1 MTSSDPG
8 HMMGPAHP
16 ERESYHRRRTG
27 LPPPPRTG
35 RSTCHAKTL
44 RIAVSCVAFA
54 SDPETS
60 RSGGLEHGDT
70 MRESVRRRESTAIT
84 AGLAA
89 LLLVA
94 SGIDSAAQAPRGA
107 MPVAATSVTT
117 GLTELRQL
125 DALVETLVR
134 ADELVIRSRYAD
146 RQLAGRVHESAM
158 QYHRGVP
165 VYGGGITRQLAGG
178 ATVSIFGTIHQGI
191 DIDTTPA
198 LSATAARTA
207 FQNLSG
213 GAALV
218 SGQLPSLTI
227 FPLPGGSYAL
237 TWRAT
242 MSNARTYFLDA
253 GSGQIIWEIDE
264 RRTQDAVGT
273 GTGVVGDRK
282 KVSAMRSG
290 GTFQARDRL
299 RPGET
304 VTLDVGYS
312 EARHNALLLPFFG
325 PGWTDS
331 DVAADSDNVWEDPA
345 VVDVHAHM
353 GFTYD
358 YLARQHGWSGV
369 DGANGRVFG
378 LVNNKDLFYNAF
390 AYPPPFGP
398 DGTGVFVFGELPVG
412 FGGRPDVTPIV
423 AVDIVAHE
431 LMHNVT
437 HFSVSGRT
445 GEGLR
450 DSLWSIRGPSEIVL
464 AGRTFRCGQYLRYS
478 TGPYAGRRFQFAC
491 QNGWI
496 LLIAN
501 HGGAVNEA
509 FSDIIGTATEFSLHD
524 PGAGPNRADYLMGED
539 IGWTIRSLGDPGS
552 ISLGNTSIP
561 FPDAYGGLARFV
573 VGIFEDTGSFF
584 FLPYGSVDGGR
595 TIVTLPGTD
604 SGGVHWNATILGHAF
619 YLAIE
624 GGRNR
629 TTGIPVAGVGGAN
642 RQDVERVFFRAMT
655 ELMPASTNFGITAAT
670 VRQSAVDLFG
680 AGSGVYASVDQALRA
695 VGLQ

>member
-1 MTSSDPG
+1 MLVTKRTVGKTCSS
-8 HMMGPAHP
+8 
-16 ERESYHRRRTG
+16 RRN
-27 LPPPPRTG
+27 L
-35 RSTCHAKTL
+35 
-44 RIAVSCVAFA
+44 
-54 SDPETS
+54 
-60 RSGGLEHGDT
+60 
-70 MRESVRRRESTAIT
+70 STAIT

-94 SGIDSAAQAPRGA
+94 SESTAQAPRGA
-107 MPVAATSVTT
+107 MPVAATSATT
-117 GLTELRQL
+117 DLTELRQV
-125 DALVETLVR
+125 DGLVETLVR

-207 FQNLSG
+207 LQNLWG

-218 SGQLPSLTI
+218 SGPLPSLTI
-227 FPLPGGSYAL
+227 FPLPDRSYAL
-237 TWRAT
+237 TWHAT
-242 MSNARTYFLDA
+242 MSDARTYFLDA
-253 GSGQIIWEIDE
+253 DSGQIIWEIDE

-312 EARHNALLLPFFG
+312 AAQLDALLLPFG

-369 DGANGRVFG
+369 DSANGRVFG
-378 LVNNKDLFYNAF
+378 VVNNDFVNAF
-390 AYPPPFGP
+390 WAPAPFGP
-398 DGTGVFVFGELPVG
+398 EGTGVFVYGELPDG
-412 FGGRPDVTPIV
+412 TPIV
-423 AVDIVAHE
+423 AADIVAHE
-431 LMHNVT
+431 LMHGVT

-450 DSLWSIRGPSEIVL
+450 NNLWFIRGPSEFVL
-464 AGRTFRCGQYLRYS
+464 DGQTFRCGEYLH
-478 TGPYAGRRFQFAC
+478 YAGRRFQFAC
-491 QNGWI
+491 QNGRI

-524 PGAGPNRADYLMGED
+524 PGAGPNRADYLVGED
-539 IGWTIRSLGDPGS
+539 IGWTIRSLDDPGS
-552 ISLGNTSIP
+552 ITLGNTSIP
-561 FPDAYGGLARFV
+561 FPDAYGGLAQFV
-573 VGIFEDTGSFF
+573 MGRFEDTGRFF
-584 FLPYGSVDGGR
+584 FLPVGSVDGGR
-595 TIVTLPGTD
+595 TIISLPGTD

-629 TTGIPVAGVGGAN
+629 TTGITVTGVGSSN

-655 ELMPASTNFGITAAT
+655 ELMPASTSFGITAAV
-670 VRQSAVDLFG
+670 VRQSAIDLFG
-680 AGSGVYASVDQALRA
+680 FGSEVYVSVSQALHA
-695 VGLQ
+695 VGL

>member
-1 MTSSDPG
+1 M
-8 HMMGPAHP
+8 
-16 ERESYHRRRTG
+16 RQRT
-27 LPPPPRTG
+27 
-35 RSTCHAKTL
+35 
-44 RIAVSCVAFA
+44 V
-54 SDPETS
+54 
-60 RSGGLEHGDT
+60 
-70 MRESVRRRESTAIT
+70 MSVV
-84 AGLAA
+84 GM
-89 LLLVA
+89 LLVTG
-94 SGIDSAAQAPRGA
+94 GIEVAGQEQRGA
-107 MPVAATSVTT
+107 LTLAATSATT
-117 GLTELRQL
+117 GIADLRQV

-207 FQNLSG
+207 LQNLSG

-218 SGQLPSLTI
+218 SGPLPSLTI
-227 FPLPGGSYAL
+227 FPLLDRSYAL
-237 TWRAT
+237 TWHAT
-242 MSNARTYFLDA
+242 MSDARTYFLDA

-264 RRTQDAVGT
+264 RRTQDEVGT
-273 GTGVVGDRK
+273 GTGIVGDRK

-290 GTFQARDRL
+290 GAFQTRDRL

-312 EARHNALLLPFFG
+312 AAQLFALLLPFG

-345 VVDVHAHM
+345 VVDGHAHM

-378 LVNNKDLFYNAF
+378 LVNIDLVNAF
-390 AYPPPFGP
+390 WVPPPFGP
-398 DGTGVFVFGELPVG
+398 EGTGVFG
-412 FGGRPDVTPIV
+412 FGALPDGTPLV
-423 AVDIVAHE
+423 PVDIVAHE
-431 LMHNVT
+431 LMHGIT
-437 HFSVSGRT
+437 HYSVSART

-450 DSLWSIRGPSEIVL
+450 DTYLYDDEQLGPSEFTID
-464 AGRTFRCGQYLRYS
+464 GRTFRCGDVYRF
-478 TGPYAGRRFQFAC
+478 TAGPNTGRRFELGC
-491 QNGWI
+491 ETGRLI
-496 LLIAN
+496 LLSN

-509 FSDIIGTATEFSLHD
+509 FADIIGIATEFSLHG
-524 PGAGPNRADYLMGED
+524 PGVGPNTADYLAGED
-539 IGWTIRSLGDPGS
+539 TGFYIRRSDDPGS
-552 ISLGNTSIP
+552 VNLPRTSIP
-561 FPDAYGGLARFV
+561 FPDASNGLVQFV
-573 VGIFEDTGSFF
+573 IGVFEDTGKFF
-584 FLPYGSVDGGR
+584 FFPVGSMNGGR
-595 TIVTLPGTD
+595 TIVSLPGD
-604 SGGVHWNATILGHAF
+604 DDGGVHWNSTILSHAF

-629 TTGIPVAGVGGAN
+629 TTGITVAGVGGAN

-655 ELMPASTNFGITAAT
+655 ELMPSGTSFGVTAAV
-670 VRQSAVDLFG
+670 VRQSAMDLFG
-680 AGSGVYASVDQALRA
+680 AGSGVYNSVDQALDA

>member
-1 MTSSDPG
+1 MLVT
-8 HMMGPAHP
+8 
-16 ERESYHRRRTG
+16 RRTLG
-27 LPPPPRTG
+27 K
-35 RSTCHAKTL
+35 TC
-44 RIAVSCVAFA
+44 S
-54 SDPETS
+54 S
-60 RSGGLEHGDT
+60 RRNL
-70 MRESVRRRESTAIT
+70 STAIT

-94 SGIDSAAQAPRGA
+94 SESTAQAPRGA
-107 MPVAATSVTT
+107 MPVAATSATT
-117 GLTELRQL
+117 DLTELRQV
-125 DALVETLVR
+125 DGLVETMVR

-191 DIDTTPA
+191 DIDITPA

-207 FQNLSG
+207 LQNLWG

-218 SGQLPSLTI
+218 SGPLPSLTI
-227 FPLPGGSYAL
+227 FPLPDRSYAL

-242 MSNARTYFLDA
+242 MSDARTYFLDA

-282 KVSAMRSG
+282 KVSATRSG

-304 VTLDVGYS
+304 VTFDVGYS
-312 EARHNALLLPFFG
+312 AAQFDALLLPFG

-378 LVNNKDLFYNAF
+378 LVNNKDIVYNAF

-398 DGTGVFVFGELPVG
+398 DGTGAFVFGELPVG

-450 DSLWSIRGPSEIVL
+450 NSLWFIRGPSEIVL
-464 AGRTFRCGQYLRYS
+464 AGRTFRCGQDLRYS
-478 TGPYAGRRFQFAC
+478 TGPDAGRRFQFAC
-491 QNGWI
+491 QNGRI

-524 PGAGPNRADYLMGED
+524 PGAGPNRADYLVGED
-539 IGWTIRSLGDPGS
+539 IGWTIRSLDDPGS
-552 ISLGNTSIP
+552 ITLGNTSIP
-561 FPDAYGGLARFV
+561 FPDAYGGLAQFV
-573 VGIFEDTGSFF
+573 MGRFEDTGRFF
-584 FLPYGSVDGGR
+584 FLPVGSVDGGR
-595 TIVTLPGTD
+595 TIISLPGTD

-629 TTGIPVAGVGGAN
+629 TTGITVTGVGGAN

-655 ELMPASTNFGITAAT
+655 ELMPASTSFGITAAT
-670 VRQSAVDLFG
+670 VRQSAIDLFG
-680 AGSGVYASVDQALRA
+680 AGSGVFTSVHQALVA
-695 VGLQ
+695 VGL

>member
-1 MTSSDPG
+1 MLVT
-8 HMMGPAHP
+8 
-16 ERESYHRRRTG
+16 RRTVG
-27 LPPPPRTG
+27 K
-35 RSTCHAKTL
+35 TCSL
-44 RIAVSCVAFA
+44 R
-54 SDPETS
+54 
-60 RSGGLEHGDT
+60 RNL
-70 MRESVRRRESTAIT
+70 STAIA

-94 SGIDSAAQAPRGA
+94 SDSTAQAPRGA
-107 MPVAATSVTT
+107 MPVAATSATT
-117 GLTELRQL
+117 GIAELRQL

-207 FQNLSG
+207 LQNLWG

-218 SGQLPSLTI
+218 SGPLPSLTI
-227 FPLPGGSYAL
+227 FPLPDRSYAL
-237 TWRAT
+237 TWHAT
-242 MSNARTYFLDA
+242 MSDARTYFLDA
-253 GSGQIIWEIDE
+253 GSGAIIWEIDE

-273 GTGVVGDRK
+273 GTGIVGDRK

-312 EARHNALLLPFFG
+312 AAQFDALLLPFG

-345 VVDVHAHM
+345 VVDGHAHM

-378 LVNNKDLFYNAF
+378 LVNNDIVNAF
-390 AYPPPFGP
+390 WYPPPFGP
-398 DGTGVFVFGELPVG
+398 EGTGAFVFGEERDG
-412 FGGRPDVTPIV
+412 TPIV
-423 AVDIVAHE
+423 PVDIVAHE
-431 LMHNVT
+431 LMHGVT
-437 HFSVSGRT
+437 FFSVSRRT

-450 DSLWSIRGPSEIVL
+450 GNLWSIRGPSEFAL
-464 AGRTFRCGQYLRYS
+464 AGRTFVCGEYLRYS
-478 TGPYAGRRFQFAC
+478 TGPFAGRRFRFAC
-491 QNGWI
+491 QNGRFR
-496 LLIAN
+496 LFAN

-509 FSDIIGTATEFSLHD
+509 YSDIIGTATEFSVHP
-524 PGAGPNRADYLMGED
+524 PGAGPNRADYVIWED
-539 IGWTIRSLGDPGS
+539 TGHTRRSLENPRS
-552 ISLGNTSIP
+552 ITLGNSTHRY
-561 FPDAYGGLARFV
+561 PDAYSRTVRFL
-573 VGIFEDTGSFF
+573 VGIFEDTGGFF
-584 FLPYGSVDGGR
+584 YSNLGSVDGR
-595 TIVTLPGTD
+595 TIISLPTLGYD
-604 SGGVHWNATILGHAF
+604 GVHWNSTILSHAF

-624 GGRNR
+624 GGRNQ
-629 TTGIPVAGVGGAN
+629 TTGITVTGVGGSN

-655 ELMPASTNFGITAAT
+655 ELMPASTSFGITAAT
-670 VRQSAVDLFG
+670 VRQSAIDLFG
-680 AGSGVYASVDQALRA
+680 AGSGVFTSVHQALVA
-695 VGLQ
+695 VGL

>member
-1 MTSSDPG
+1 MTKRTVGKTCSS
-8 HMMGPAHP
+8 
-16 ERESYHRRRTG
+16 RRS
-27 LPPPPRTG
+27 L
-35 RSTCHAKTL
+35 STT
-44 RIAVSCVAFA
+44 
-54 SDPETS
+54 
-60 RSGGLEHGDT
+60 
-70 MRESVRRRESTAIT
+70 IT
-84 AGLAA
+84 AGLTA
-89 LLLVA
+89 LLLVVA
-94 SGIDSAAQAPRGA
+94 GIESAAQAPRGA

-125 DALVETLVR
+125 DALVETMVGAGELLVR
-134 ADELVIRSRYAD
+134 TRNAD

-191 DIDTTPA
+191 DIDITPA

-207 FQNLSG
+207 LQNLSG

-218 SGQLPSLTI
+218 SGPLPALTI
-227 FPLPGGSYAL
+227 FPLPDRSYAL
-237 TWRAT
+237 TWHAT
-242 MSNARTYFLDA
+242 MSDARTYFLDA
-253 GSGQIIWEIDE
+253 DSGQIIWEIDE
-264 RRTQDAVGT
+264 RRTQDEVGT
-273 GTGVVGDRK
+273 GTGIVGDRK
-282 KVSAMRSG
+282 KVSATRSG

-312 EARHNALLLPFFG
+312 AAQLFALLLPFG

-345 VVDVHAHM
+345 VVDGHAHM

-358 YLARQHGWSGV
+358 YLARQHGWNGV

-378 LVNNKDLFYNAF
+378 LVNNDFVNAF
-390 AYPPPFGP
+390 AAPPPFGP
-398 DGTGVFVFGELPVG
+398 EGTGAFAYGELPDG
-412 FGGRPDVTPIV
+412 TPMV

-450 DSLWSIRGPSEIVL
+450 DTYLYDDEQLGPSEFTI
-464 AGRTFRCGQYLRYS
+464 AGRTFRCGDVYRF
-478 TGPYAGRRFQFAC
+478 TAGPNTGRRFELGC
-491 QNGWI
+491 ETGRLI
-496 LLIAN
+496 LLSN
-501 HGGAVNEA
+501 HGGAINEA

-539 IGWTIRSLGDPGS
+539 IGWTIRSLDDPGS
-552 ISLGNTSIP
+552 LTLGGGSIP
-561 FPDAYGGLARFV
+561 FPDAYGGLAQFV
-573 VGIFEDTGSFF
+573 IGIFEDTGRFF
-584 FLPYGSVDGGR
+584 FFPVGSLDGGR
-595 TIVTLPGTD
+595 TIVSLPGTD

-619 YLAIE
+619 FLAIE

-629 TTGIPVAGVGGAN
+629 TTGITVAGVGGAN
-642 RQDVERVFFRAMT
+642 RQDVERVFFRALT
-655 ELMPASTNFGITAAT
+655 ELMPAGTSFGITAAT

-680 AGSGVYASVDQALRA
+680 AGSGVYNSVDQALDA